1 MKSILKSLSAT
12 VAATALTVS
21 TVLSSG
27 VALAASS
34 DGTIGNP
41 STGHLDLSFTKTTQ
55 ALITGLDTHTITIGS
70 YTLGDGTQTINLPV
84 CIYSSTYGGG
94 YSVNVT
100 GNGAGSSFQSSNTIH
115 AFNLPYAVKW
125 DDGGGGALGTLANI
139 TTLTSGTP
147 LLGQANADTASL
159 SCATAGNTA
168 QITVVVTGTN
178 LDLAPAGTYVGTLT
192 IVITPT

>member
-1 MKSILKSLSAT
+1 MKCILKSLSAT
-12 VAATALTVS
+12 VAAAALTVS

-34 DGTIGNP
+34 DGSLGNP

-55 ALITGLDTHTITIGS
+55 AQITGLTGNTVTIAS
-70 YTLGDGTQTINLPV
+70 YTLGGGTQTLTLPV
-84 CIYSSTYGGG
+84 CIYSSTFGGG

-100 GNGAGSSFQSSNTIH
+100 GNGAGSTFQSSNTIH
-115 AFNLPYAVKW
+115 GFNLPYAVKW
-125 DDGGGGALGTLANI
+125 DDGGGGTLGNIANI
-139 TTLTSGTP
+139 TTLSSGTP
-147 LLGQANADTASL
+147 LLNQTNADTASL
-159 SCATAGNTA
+159 TCGTAGNTA